1 MMHKRTVRIKFAVAS
16 ALFLGLGILSSWPN
30 SSIAR
35 ATAPLLS
42 SHPQLMLTLSFT
54 LVCSLAA
61 LLIIHNRLRG
71 EIARRARAEDNAT
84 LLLES
89 VGEGVLGVDAA
100 GAINFVNSSAVTHLG
115 YGSAGELL
123 GRDCRDLLHHTRAGC
138 QRCRR
143 EECRIFPAFGGDGST
158 RHADDERL
166 WRKDGSSFQVDFNC
180 TPVFDGGTLRGAV
193 MTFRDVSDQMETQ
206 QRLRLQSAALAAAVN
221 SIIIADREQ
230 RIVWVNRAFVRQ
242 SGYPAEEAAGRRLF
256 NLVAGADGEEQFQHV
271 SLTIGRKRPW
281 EGELTITR
289 KNGTQYAAE
298 VTITPVLAEQGE
310 ITHYIALLKDV
321 TEEKRA
327 QEALIQ
333 TNLALEE
340 ANGRLVQAIERANEL
355 AVKAERA
362 NIAKSEFLANM
373 SHEIRTPMN
382 AIIGA
387 THLLRDTALD
397 RQQQQYLQTL
407 TLSAGS
413 LLGIINDILDFSKIE
428 AGKLEIDRISFAAEQ
443 VVSNLAA
450 VFAAHVEEKGLALHT
465 VLDCGIPACLQGD
478 PLRLTQI
485 LNNLMGNAVKF
496 TREGAITLT
505 VTVVGRLADTVELE
519 FSVRD
524 TGIGI
529 RPEDQAQLFQA
540 FTQVDGSITRNYGG
554 TGLGLAICKQLTT
567 LMGGRIWCESSPG
580 SGSTFSFRLPFAV
593 AAGAC
598 ADRRTTAAPSHA
610 KVSFNGERVLLVE
623 DNAFNQQVAV
633 PLLEKVGLKVTVAGN
648 GNEALDLMNR
658 LDFDVVLM
666 DIQMPGMDGLATARQ
681 IRKLARAGVGTV
693 PILAVSANATEY
705 DVKQSRSAGMAGHV
719 RKPYT
724 PDSLYA
730 AVARCLGKDDG
741 ATAGC
746 DRLDTQTGMVQTG
759 GSPEIYRELLTT
771 FLRDYCGTGQG
782 LRLEV
787 QRGNLLNASRLAH
800 SMKGV
805 AGFIGALPL
814 YDAAQRL
821 ETALVQGGREVGP
834 LLGEFDDE
842 LAVTLDEVRAE
853 LKKAAEGNPSGST
866 PSRLED
872 ASV

>member
-1 MMHKRTVRIKFAVAS
+1 MMPKRTVHIKSAVAFT
-16 ALFLGLGILSSWPN
+16 LLLGLGVLSSWPN
-30 SSIAR
+30 SSLAR

-54 LVCSLAA
+54 LICSLAA

-71 EIARRARAEDNAT
+71 EIARRARAEDNAS

-89 VGEGVLGVDAA
+89 VMEGVLGVDAS
-100 GAINFVNSSAVTHLG
+100 GTINFVNSSAVTHLG
-115 YGSAGELL
+115 YGSASEIL
-123 GRDCRDLLHHTRAGC
+123 GRDSRDLLHHTRPGC

-143 EECRIFPAFGGDGST
+143 EDCRIYPAFGGDSST
-158 RHADDERL
+158 RHADNEVL
-166 WRKDGSSFQVDFNC
+166 WRKDGSNFHADFGC
-180 TPVFDGGTLRGAV
+180 TPVFNGDTLRGAV
-193 MTFRDVSDQMETQ
+193 MTFRDVSHQMETQ

-221 SIIIADREQ
+221 SIMIADQEQ
-230 RIVWVNRAFVRQ
+230 TIVWVNRAFVRQ
-242 SGYPAEEAAGRRLF
+242 TGYPGEEAVGRRLF
-256 NLVAGADGEEQFQHV
+256 HLLAGVDGEEQFHHV
-271 SLTIGRKRPW
+271 SLTIGRKKHW
-281 EGELTITR
+281 EGELLISR
-289 KNGTQYAAE
+289 KNGTQYDAE
-298 VTITPVLAEQGE
+298 VTITPVLDEQGE
-310 ITHYIALLKDV
+310 ITNYIALLKDV
-321 TEEKRA
+321 TEERRA
-327 QEALIQ
+327 QQALMQ

-362 NIAKSEFLANM
+362 NMAKSEFLANM

-382 AIIGA
+382 AIIGVG
-387 THLLRDTALD
+387 HLLRDTALD
-397 RQQQQYLQTL
+397 SRQQQYLQTL
-407 TLSAGS
+407 ALSSGS

-428 AGKLEIDRISFAAEQ
+428 AGKLEIDRISFAPEQ
-443 VVSNLAA
+443 VIGNVAA
-450 VFAAHVEEKGLALHT
+450 VFAAHVAEKGLALHT
-465 VLDCGIPACLQGD
+465 ELDCGIPASLQGD

-496 TREGAITLT
+496 TREGEITLT

-524 TGIGI
+524 TGIGM

-593 AAGAC
+593 IAGAC
-598 ADRRTTAAPSHA
+598 ADRAYTSAPA
-610 KVSFNGERVLLVE
+610 PANVSFNGERVLLVE
-623 DNAFNQQVAV
+623 DNLFNQQVAV
-633 PLLEKVGLKVTVAGN
+633 PLLEKVGLQVTVAGN
-648 GNEALDLMNR
+648 GMEALDLIGR
-658 LDFDVVLM
+658 QDFDVVLM
-666 DIQMPGMDGLATARQ
+666 DIQMPGMDGLTTARQ
-681 IRKLARAGVGTV
+681 IRKLAKPGVGTV
-693 PILAVSANATEY
+693 PILAVSANAMEQ

-730 AVARCLGKDDG
+730 AIAQCLGKDAAAAG
-741 ATAGC
+741 AAKV
-746 DRLDTQTGMVQTG
+746 DVETGILQTG
-759 GSPEIYRELLTT
+759 GSPEVYRELLAT
-771 FLRDYCGTGQG
+771 FLRDYCGKGEE

-787 QRGNLLNASRLAH
+787 QRGDLQSASRMAH

-805 AGFIGALPL
+805 AGFIAALPL

-821 ETALVQGGREVGP
+821 ETALVQGSQEVEP
-834 LLGEFDDE
+834 LLREFVHE
-842 LAVTLDEVRAE
+842 LAATVGQVRDDLA
-853 LKKAAEGNPSGST
+853 KNPAHPG
-866 PSRLED
+866 
-872 ASV
+872 